1 LSKSKLYHLDI
12 LQNFYEDAEYNFD
25 MEAIKEIRTIP
36 IIFLEDEDNIT
47 NIVGVFGFNLIFD
60 RNIFN

>member
-1 LSKSKLYHLDI
+1 
-12 LQNFYEDAEYNFD
+12 